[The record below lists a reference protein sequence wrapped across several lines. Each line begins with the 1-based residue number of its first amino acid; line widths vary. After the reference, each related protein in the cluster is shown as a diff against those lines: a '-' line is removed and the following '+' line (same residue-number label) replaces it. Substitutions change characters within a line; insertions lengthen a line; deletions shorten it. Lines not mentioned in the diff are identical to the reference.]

1 MDLRGKLPIDTFQY
15 IVTTDGQGQLYDGTG
30 SLMTSLTI
38 TSITASYV
46 TESYSSE
53 SYVNALDIEV
63 TYLSASYSQFST
75 MSAVF
80 GNIDNL
86 ASTTISASSITASFL
101 YGTSSWATNAT
112 SASYAPDITTYTSS
126 LYGTASWA
134 NISLLTY
141 QIPHSSSITPFVT
154 TPESTGSVYVDV
166 VNKLLYIYS
175 GTSWMS
181 SSLA

>member
-1 MDLRGKLPIDTFQY
+1 MPNLSGLYPTASFQY
-15 IVTTDGQGQLYDGTG
+15 LVTTDGTRLYNGLG
-30 SLMTSLTI
+30 SEITSLTV
-38 TSITASYV
+38 TSLTASYV

-80 GNIDNL
+80 GNISKLTSD
-86 ASTTISASSITASFL
+86 SITA
-101 YGTSSWATNAT
+101 
-112 SASYAPDITTYTSS
+112 S

-134 NISLLTY
+134 LASSLVY
-141 QIPHSSSITPFVT
+141 QIPYSSSITTFVT
-154 TPESTGSVYVDV
+154 SSASTGSVYVDV

>member
-1 MDLRGKLPIDTFQY
+1 MPNLSGLYPTASFQY
-15 IVTTDGQGQLYDGTG
+15 LVTTDGTRLYNGLG
-30 SLMTSLTI
+30 SEITSLTV
-38 TSITASYV
+38 TSLTASYV

-80 GNIDNL
+80 G
-86 ASTTISASSITASFL
+86 TISKLTSDSITASLYGSASYALSSSYAPDITSYTSSL
-101 YGTSSWATNAT
+101 YGTSSWALA
-112 SASYAPDITTYTSS
+112 SS
-126 LYGTASWA
+126 LV
-134 NISLLTY
+134 Y
-141 QIPHSSSITPFVT
+141 QIPYSSSITTFVT
-154 TPESTGSVYVDV
+154 SSASTGSVYVDV